1 MPNSTSHDLTSV
13 IGASLDAHHMVPL
26 LEFVEATLCPSLY
39 SASTVA
45 EAKLALLKQTN
56 MVDYA
61 VEIYQKNGGKG
72 EPSDL
77 TEKRKVVLAK
87 HKELTM
93 GAKAFADIVGDSSK
107 KSDLVQSNNWSVAG
121 LKKASGIS
129 SESIEMYR
137 SLAKYQYECGDYEGS
152 YNMLENYLSLFIAQE
167 KGTGASDAE
176 YYSNNNNMSANTK
189 NQPAYGLTNITS
201 TLHGVLWGKL
211 SCLILMGK
219 WDEAMVA
226 LNAVKHS
233 IDVRSGTERGLS
245 ALQSLK
251 ER

>member
-1 MPNSTSHDLTSV
+1 M